1 MSLRLKWF
9 ASLLKWPLHPL
20 VRFKLLPA
28 DPVAELQLDRQQPIF
43 YICHT
48 ESASDLATLRRVCQQ
63 LELPDPLQPV
73 RCAGQELDRILFLER
88 PHQLIGG
95 RTRTRA
101 LQQGQ
106 QLLQLHSEHSE
117 LNAQLIPAAILW
129 GRAPGKE
136 NSIKWL
142 IGEAH
147 SPNWLAK
154 LLIILISGRHTMIR
168 FSKPVSLQQMAAQF
182 GHGPIIARKLLRMSR
197 IHFYRQRLAATGP
210 RLMNRNQLHHAL
222 LARPALKKA
231 IADEAKAQ
239 SITKAVARQ
248 RVRKL
253 VLEIAADYR
262 ESTLRVGD
270 RVLSWLWHKLYHG
283 LNIHHSKQLQ
293 ELAQKGH
300 EIVYVPCHRSHMDY
314 LLLSYV
320 IYHQG
325 LVPPHIAAGINLNFW
340 PAGPIFRRGGAFFIR
355 RSFSGN
361 KLYST
366 VFREYLSLLFSK
378 GYAVKYYPEGGRSR
392 TGRLL
397 TPKTGML
404 AMTVQALLRGIDRP
418 ITLVP
423 VYLGYE
429 HVMEVD
435 TYLKELKGSVKQ
447 KESAFGVFK
456 AIRKLR
462 NYGYGYINFGEPIS
476 INAFLTERAPDW
488 KGLRDETEATK
499 PAWLGEVVEE
509 LATTI
514 MVHIN
519 QAAALNSVNLIAL
532 VLLATRHKAL
542 ARPELEQQIQLYL
555 DLQGQL
561 PYHDRVTRPEQT
573 PAQLVEHALK
583 LEKINLSSDHFGE
596 IIELDLPQSILLSYY
611 RNNVIHLFMLP
622 AILAAALLRQRDL
635 TKTQLLATAQQ
646 LFPLL
651 AAELYLQPALDADD
665 MIEQLLNFMARQQ
678 LVELSENG
686 LRAVSQQQPGYRML
700 GLLAGIGTDTLQRYA
715 IVLNLLQ
722 SCRQVN
728 RATLEQQSQAM
739 AARLLTLHGI
749 TAPEY
754 LDKQLFATLI
764 RALRQQGYLQLL
776 EDGQLIPS
784 TQMTALTST
793 VNSLLHA
800 DVLQSIQ
807 ALVRTHIHESAPTP
821 CEAS

>member
-1 MSLRLKWF
+1 MLLQLKWF
-9 ASLLKWPLHPL
+9 TTLLKWPLRPL
-20 VRFKLLPA
+20 VRFNIMPSQ
-28 DPVAELQLDRQQPIF
+28 PITELQLDQSQPIF
-43 YICHT
+43 YVCHT

-63 LELPDPLQPV
+63 LKLPDPLQPV
-73 RCAGQELDRILFLER
+73 LYGNEPLDRIIFLER
-88 PHQLIGG
+88 PHSLFGP
-95 RTRTRA
+95 RSSTEA
-101 LQQGQ
+101 LRQGQ
-106 QLLQLHSEHSE
+106 QLLQLHSQHPQ

-136 NSIKWL
+136 SSFKWL
-142 IGEAH
+142 IGEAL

-154 LLIILISGRHTMIR
+154 LFIVLISGRHTLIR
-168 FSKPVSLQQMAAQF
+168 FSQPVPLQTMATQF
-182 GHGPIIARKLLRMSR
+182 GHSPVIARKLLRMSR

-210 RLMNRNQLHHAL
+210 RLISRSQMQNAL
-222 LARPALKKA
+222 LGRPALKKA
-231 IADEAKAQ
+231 IADEAKTR
-239 SITKAVARQ
+239 SISNVAARQ
-248 RVRKL
+248 LARDL
-253 VLEIAADYR
+253 LHEIAADYR
-262 ESTLRVGD
+262 EITLRVGD
-270 RVLSWLWHKLYHG
+270 RVLSWLWNKLYHG
-283 LNIHHSKQLQ
+283 LNIHHSAQLQ

-366 VFREYLSLLFSK
+366 VFREYLSMLFSK

-435 TYLKELKGSVKQ
+435 TYLKELKGSAKQ
-447 KESAFGVFK
+447 KESIFGVFK

-476 INAFLTERAPDW
+476 LNTFLTDRAPDW
-488 KGLRDETEATK
+488 KRWRDETETPK
-499 PAWLGEVVEE
+499 PAWLGSVVDE
-509 LATTI
+509 LATTV

-532 VLLATRHKAL
+532 VLLATRQKAL

-555 DLQGQL
+555 DLQVQL
-561 PYHDRVTRPEQT
+561 PYHSRVTSPEQT
-573 PAQLVEHALK
+573 PTQLVEHALS
-583 LEKINLSSDHFGE
+583 LDKINQSSDHFGA
-596 IIELDLPQSILLSYY
+596 IIKLDLPQSILLSYY
-611 RNNVIHLFMLP
+611 RNNIIHLFMLP
-622 AILAAALLRQRDL
+622 AILASALLRQRGL
-635 TKTQLLATAQQ
+635 TKPQWLTMIRQ

-651 AAELYLQPALDADD
+651 AAELYLQEAHDIPER
-665 MIEQLLNFMARQQ
+665 MEQLLNFMADQH
-678 LVELSENG
+678 LVELSEHG
-686 LRAVSQQQPGYRML
+686 VRTVRQQHPGYRKL
-700 GLLAGIGTDTLQRYA
+700 GLLAGIATDTLQRYA

-722 SCRQVN
+722 SRQIS
-728 RATLEQQSQAM
+728 RSILEKQSQAL

-764 RALRQQGYLQLL
+764 RALQQQGYLHHSDH
-776 EDGQLIPS
+776 EHVIPS
-784 TQMTALTST
+784 EQLPELTTT

-807 ALVRTHIHESAPTP
+807 ALVRTYIQIPKR
-821 CEAS
+821 